1 MKKNSIKNI
10 KGLSL
15 KYLLFFGNNKIYKIK
30 TKFLFIL
37 FKMNNLS

>member
-15 KYLLFFGNNKIYKIK
+15 KYLNNKIYKIK

-37 FKMNNLS
+37 IKMNNL